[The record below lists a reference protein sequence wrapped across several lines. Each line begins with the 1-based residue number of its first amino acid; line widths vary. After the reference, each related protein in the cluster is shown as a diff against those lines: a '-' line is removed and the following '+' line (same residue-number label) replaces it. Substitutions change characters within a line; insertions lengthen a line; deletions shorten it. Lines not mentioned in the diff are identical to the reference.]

1 MYIQR
6 PHCFCH
12 NKTFFNLFMISME
25 LFKRC
30 TSHHGTE
37 MFLNTCKQLSSALQ
51 INLGVKHV
59 LAKRQ
64 SFFGFP

>member
-30 TSHHGTE
+30 TSHHETE